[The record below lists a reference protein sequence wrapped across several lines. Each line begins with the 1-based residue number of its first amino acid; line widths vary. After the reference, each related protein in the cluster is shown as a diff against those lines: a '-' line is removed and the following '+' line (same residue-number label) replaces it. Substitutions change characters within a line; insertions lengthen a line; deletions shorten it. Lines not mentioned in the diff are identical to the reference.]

1 MVMVGRGGT
10 TTRTRVK
17 LLIKESETEHRCILY
32 THTATTHG
40 APTHAQWQTPLSH
53 THTHTHKHIY
63 SHIRAHCH
71 NWTLLIFPVKG
82 R

>member
-1 MVMVGRGGT
+1 MVMVDRGGT

-32 THTATTHG
+32 THTDNNPWSTRSRTVANTS
-40 APTHAQWQTPLSH
+40 L
-53 THTHTHKHIY
+53 THTHIDIY